1 MKKSLKIAV
10 LVAVAMISF
19 ALVFTWLKPQNI
31 KKYSTRYQHEMEAD
45 ANSSIGTV
53 DIPTNYKIDANF
65 ETHLPLV
72 VIDLQGNTIP
82 NIYRFTY
89 DGNGKTYNDE
99 GLRNPNPWVSMT
111 ISVIDNDNNVN
122 TLSDTPVLV
131 NNGLIKLR
139 GMTSRKYE
147 KKQYGIKLMNGIE
160 EAEISVMGMEAN
172 EDWVL
177 ANSIADLS
185 GIRNYMAMNIGSH
198 MFEYNSDVRFCEV
211 VFKDGDTYTYQGLY
225 LMQEKIKQGDGR
237 IDIADFDEDAHNL
250 SYVVCRDRY
259 DETRTTLS
267 TWASEQQ
274 LCYGYFT
281 VTYPKEELL
290 TDSVVARIESELSRI
305 EKCLYS
311 EDWDEFVRYEDY
323 LDVDSFVDYF
333 IINEFFGNYDAGNN
347 STYYYKTAE
356 GKIAIGPLWDYDAC
370 FDNWYLTLAAYD
382 SVPFANQPWFD
393 KLIQDEKFQKKIVDR
408 YKELRESI
416 LSNEYVFQFIDETMS
431 YLGNAKARDYD
442 RWIETYKMNHTLH
455 VLENNEGYVIDR
467 NSETVEAEVQRIKDT
482 IMMHG
487 NWLDDNLEYVLSMKT
502 KEEIQQARE
511 VDRVYIAIG
520 GIVAFFVMIILLS
533 RYVKGEY
540 R

>member
-1 MKKSLKIAV
+1 MKKTIKIAV
-10 LVAVAMISF
+10 LVAVAMIVF

-31 KKYSTRYQHEMEAD
+31 KEYMTRYQHEMEAD
-45 ANSSIGTV
+45 ADSSIGIV
-53 DIPTNYKIDANF
+53 DVPADYKVDENF
-65 ETHLPLV
+65 QSHLPLV
-72 VIDLQGNTIP
+72 IIDLKGNRIP
-82 NIYRFTY
+82 NVYKFTH
-89 DGNGKTYNDE
+89 DGLGKKYSAE
-99 GLRNPNPWVSMT
+99 GLIDPNPWAEMT
-111 ISVIDNDNNVN
+111 ISIIDNDDNVN
-122 TLSDTPVLV
+122 TLKDTPSIV

-147 KKQYGIKLMNGIE
+147 KKQYGIKFMDGDM
-160 EAEISVMGMEAN
+160 EAEISVMGMEAD

-177 ANSIADLS
+177 SNSIADLS

-198 MFEYNSDVRFCEV
+198 LFEFNSEVRYCEV

-225 LMQEKIKQGDGR
+225 LMEEKIKQGNGR
-237 IDIADFDEDAHNL
+237 IDIADFDAGATNL

-267 TWASEQQ
+267 TWASDQQ

-305 EKCLYS
+305 EYCLYNDDY
-311 EDWDEFVRYEDY
+311 EEFLKYEDY

-333 IINEFFGNYDAGNN
+333 VINEFFGNYDAGNN
-347 STYYYKTAE
+347 STYYYKTAD
-356 GKIAIGPLWDYDAC
+356 GKIAIGPLWDYDGC
-370 FDNWYLTLAAYD
+370 LDNWYMSVTDFD
-382 SVPFANQPWFD
+382 SSPFMNQPWFE
-393 KLIQDEKFQKKIVDR
+393 KLLQDEKFQERIVER
-408 YKELRESI
+408 YKELRKTI
-416 LSNEYVFQFIDETMS
+416 LSNEYIFEFIDNTMN
-431 YLGNAKARDYD
+431 YLGNAKTRDYD
-442 RWIETYKMNHTLH
+442 RWIESYKMNHL
-455 VLENNEGYVIDR
+455 LDIAENEDGYLIDR
-467 NSETVEAEVQRIKDT
+467 NSETIAEEVQRIKDA

-487 NWLDDNLEYVLSMKT
+487 NWMDNNLENSLRVMTNDEVKKA
-502 KEEIQQARE
+502 KEA
-511 VDRVYIAIG
+511 DRVYIAIG

>member
-10 LVAVAMISF
+10 LVAAAMVIF

-31 KKYSTRYQHEMEAD
+31 KKYNTRYQHEIESDAD
-45 ANSSIGTV
+45 SSIGTV
-53 DIPTNYKIDANF
+53 DVPSDYKIDESF
-65 ETHLPLV
+65 QTHLPLV
-72 VIDLQGNTIP
+72 VIDLNGNKIP
-82 NIYRFTY
+82 NIYRFTS
-89 DGNGKTYNDE
+89 DGNGRRYTEE
-99 GLRNPNPWVSMT
+99 GLLNPNPWAEMT
-111 ISVIDNDNNVN
+111 ISIIDNDNNVN
-122 TLSDTPVLV
+122 SLSDTPTLV

-147 KKQYGIKLMNGIE
+147 KKQYGIKLMDGE
-160 EAEISVMGMEAN
+160 AEAEISVMGMEAD

-198 MFEYNSDVRFCEV
+198 MFEYNSDVRYCEV

-225 LMQEKIKQGDGR
+225 MMMEKIKQGEGR
-237 IDIADFDEDAHNL
+237 IDIADFDEDARSL

-267 TWASEQQ
+267 TWASDQQ

-290 TDSVVARIESELSRI
+290 TDSVVSRIETELSEI

-311 EDWDEFVRYEDY
+311 KDYKEFLKYEDY

-333 IINEFFGNYDAGNN
+333 IINEFFCNYDAGNN

-356 GKIAIGPLWDYDAC
+356 GKLAIGPLWDYDSC
-370 FDNWYLTLAAYD
+370 FDNWYLTITDYD
-382 SVPFANQPWFD
+382 SVPFMYQPWFD
-393 KLIQDEKFQKKIVDR
+393 KLLQDKKFQEKIVER
-408 YKELRESI
+408 YKELRETI
-416 LSNEYVFQFIDETMS
+416 LSNEYIYEFIDETMA
-431 YLGNAKARDYD
+431 YLGNAKSRDYS
-442 RWIETYKMNHTLH
+442 RWIETYKSNHLLLD
-455 VLENNEGYVIDR
+455 LENHDGILIDR
-467 NSETVEAEVQRIKDT
+467 NSETVEEEVQRIKDAVM
-482 IMMHG
+482 IHG
-487 NWLDDNLEYVLSMKT
+487 NWLDDNLANALSVMT
-502 KEEIQQARE
+502 NDDVQQARE
-511 VDRVYIAIG
+511 VDRVYIAIA

-533 RYVKGEY
+533 RYIKGEY